1 MTTGV
6 LIFAYNNEHIDYL
19 AMANWSAKNI
29 RRHLGLPVA
38 IVTDMIIPADYKFE
52 QTIYASSDSTNSR
65 WFADLNNTVTWYN
78 RNRADAYSI
87 TPWQQTLV
95 LDADYVVASEQLTTL
110 LKVKQDFV
118 STRLA
123 YDVTGLQSF
132 DDNNYIGRYHMPMSW
147 ATVMM
152 FRRSDTAKLIFE
164 SMQMIRDNW
173 RHYTN
178 LYGITQLTYR
188 NDYALSIAQNIV
200 TGHTLST
207 PATAWQLPTVTP
219 DHHLSQI
226 SQDEYRVDF
235 LTPDKKPRWIT
246 LNHDFHAMGK
256 RHLGDIVANSC

>member
-65 WFADLNNTVTWYN
+65 WFTDLNKTVTWYN

-132 DDNNYIGRYHMPMSW
+132 DDNNYFGRYHMPMSW

-178 LYGITQLTYR
+178 LYGITRLTYR

-207 PATAWQLPTVTP
+207 PATVWQLPTVTP
-219 DHHLSQI
+219 DHRLSQI

-256 RHLGDIVANSC
+256 KHLGDIIANSC